1 MNTPLP
7 ELTLWSEA
15 HRQQIHQAIEGT
27 KDNPH
32 PFAVF
37 DADNTIWKYDLIE
50 ALLAW
55 MGNTGQIHL
64 NALSV
69 ELLPVPLRDGET
81 LISYYDLLHGIDLS
95 LSYLFASQ
103 VFTGFTLAEL
113 RDATHLMMSQPVE
126 LSVPIRNGEHRTVPI
141 PKIFPA
147 QVELIHTLQKH
158 GVDVWIVSASLE
170 EVVRM
175 VASDPMFGIDL
186 PPEQVTGVNLM
197 LESPDGTVTVGA
209 IERRNGKKGLNY
221 YFDDARMEW
230 TMRSFPFAPL
240 TWYAGKVA
248 GIQEWINPTQ
258 RPILVAGDSPNDFYM
273 QFYCDIESNGIRLRV
288 HRKDTHKELL
298 EREISRRQSGTAN
311 GNPALGW
318 LEVTATDLGCPD

>member
-7 ELTLWSEA
+7 ELTLWSEQDRA
-15 HRQQIHQAIEGT
+15 MIWQAVEGA

-55 MGNTGQIHL
+55 MGNTGQIEL
-64 NALSV
+64 NTLSV

-81 LISYYDLLHGIDLS
+81 LISYYDLLHSIDLS

-103 VFTGFTLAEL
+103 VFTDFTLAEL
-113 RDATHLMMSQPVE
+113 REATHLMMNQKTDIV
-126 LSVPIRNGEHRTVPI
+126 VPTRNGKHRTVSI

-175 VASDPMFGIDL
+175 VASDPMFGIGL

-230 TMRSFPFAPL
+230 TMRSFSFAPL

-258 RPILVAGDSPNDFYM
+258 RPILVAGDAPNDFYM
-273 QFYCDIESNGIRLRV
+273 QFYCDVEAGGIRLRV
-288 HRKDTHKELL
+288 HRKDAHKEQLA
-298 EREISRRQSGTAN
+298 REISRRQNGTAN